1 VAVGRVRA
9 PSPRRRYQ
17 QHFLRSTRLAADL
30 VRDSGVGEAVLV
42 IDLGAGT
49 GVLTAELARY
59 SDRVRAIEIDDALVV
74 RLRDRFGRTA
84 NVEIVHGD
92 ALRVPSPQEQFRVV
106 ANIPFNAS
114 AAICRRLLDDPRL
127 LLERADLVVALGFAR
142 KRSRV
147 SPSTALGVYWGA
159 WYEFAVTRRI
169 DRSAFA
175 PPPSVDA
182 GVLRIIRRAEPLVPA
197 SDSDAYRALVTAGF
211 ERRGLRYLIS
221 RRELKRL
228 GLELGFAPDAPP
240 YRLDQHQWA
249 GLHRFVRQRALHS
262 SRHEPL

>member
-9 PSPRRRYQ
+9 PSPRRRHQ

-30 VRDSGVGEAVLV
+30 VRDSAVGEDDLVL
-42 IDLGAGT
+42 DLGAGT
-49 GVLTAELARY
+49 GVLTAELARCCR
-59 SDRVRAIEIDDALVV
+59 RVRAIEIDGGLVV
-74 RLRDRFGRTA
+74 RLRDRFRRAT

-92 ALRVPSPQEQFRVV
+92 ALDVPLPDERFRVV
-106 ANIPFNAS
+106 ANIPFNAGT
-114 AAICRRLLDDPRL
+114 ALCRRLLDDPRIP
-127 LLERADLVVALGFAR
+127 LERADLVVELDFAW
-142 KRSRV
+142 KRSRI

-175 PPPSVDA
+175 PPPGVDA
-182 GVLRIIRRAEPLVPA
+182 GVLRIVRRREPLVA
-197 SDSDAYRALVTAGF
+197 ANEGNAYRNVVSAGF
-211 ERRGLRYLIS
+211 ERRGLRHLIS

-240 YRLDQHQWA
+240 HRLDQHQWA
-249 GLHRFVRQRALHS
+249 GLYRFVRRRALHS
-262 SRHEPL
+262 TGHEPL